1 MCLEGSLCLSVIN
14 ILFSAKIILAKRTFL
29 LMLVTLLLIVL
40 LKCIWHSLKYKFME
54 NFLTSFVSSEKNIF
68 LLCIIFQSMKTC
80 VLSKKTTFQ

>member
-54 NFLTSFVSSEKNIF
+54 NFLMSFVSSEKIYF
-68 LLCIIFQSMKTC
+68 CC
-80 VLSKKTTFQ
+80 VLFFSQ